1 MNVIEG
7 VEILLR
13 GRVRGVEEFYFD
25 SFFDANLTHF
35 IAEAAIADR
44 IIYKS
49 NFIILYDYCH

>member
-49 NFIILYDYCH
+49 NFIILYD